1 MTTVTAQKTERSN
14 HILTFVLGHTR
25 FAIHISSILSI
36 TDDFGKV
43 ELSSNHQHSFLGY
56 LYYRNKPVNVY
67 ECSTLL
73 GRDSN
78 RTNLEASIS
87 SLNQSEAAHVSWLNK
102 LEQSIVNDTIFSA
115 QRDPTVCEF
124 GHWLELKKH
133 TADDAAKALL
143 VRFEEPHEEFHKL
156 AGVLLEVA
164 SKDGKDAALKQLAIA
179 KRGRIS
185 ELMRLF
191 NYTKSQLNSA
201 VHPVVLYI
209 TRDGATPWFAL
220 VLDSM
225 SDIVSYEDNQ
235 FTQMRDP
242 DDSSTESHPD
252 PVYGYV
258 HNSETDEKD
267 SLVLSAA
274 RLAYLIEH

>member
-1 MTTVTAQKTERSN
+1 MTTVTAHKTERSN
-14 HILTFVLGHTR
+14 RILTFVLGHTR
-25 FAIHISSILSI
+25 FAIDISSILSI
-36 TDDFGKV
+36 TDDFGKI

-56 LYYRNKPVNVY
+56 LYYRNKPVSAY

-78 RTNLEASIS
+78 RTNLEATIS
-87 SLNQSEAAHVSWLNK
+87 SLNQSEAAHVCWLNE
-102 LEQSIVNDTIFSA
+102 LEQSIANETVFST
-115 QRDPTVCEF
+115 QRDPVVCEF
-124 GHWLELKKH
+124 GHWLEHKKH
-133 TADDAAKALL
+133 TADDATKALL
-143 VRFEEPHEEFHKL
+143 VRFEKPHTEFHNQ
-156 AGVLLEVA
+156 ADVLLEVA

-179 KRGRIS
+179 KRGCIS

-209 TRDGATPWFAL
+209 TRDGTTPWFAL

-225 SDIVSYEDNQ
+225 DDIVSYEDLQ

-242 DDSSTESHPD
+242 DDLSAEAHPD

>member
-143 VRFEEPHEEFHKL
+143 VRFEGPHEEFHKL
-156 AGVLLEVA
+156 ADVLLEVA

-185 ELMRLF
+185 EFMRLF

-242 DDSSTESHPD
+242 DDLSTESHPD